1 MPIVRKMNEVTR
13 NWQMSVKGVTI
24 CSILAKNAVLSHG
37 SVDHSW
43 TIPKAIIH
51 PNVIKQVQRTIYR
64 LRFLS
69 TGDVAISVIGSI
81 ADDEI
86 LPLAN
91 ILSLSF
97 FSDVKDMLKK
107 QAIDNEMTEINIKEN
122 GPQSESDTDP
132 QTCVEKKR
140 AMEEPENAPME
151 PPALMIP
158 K

>member
-1 MPIVRKMNEVTR
+1 M
-13 NWQMSVKGVTI
+13 
-24 CSILAKNAVLSHG
+24 
-37 SVDHSW
+37 
-43 TIPKAIIH
+43 
-51 PNVIKQVQRTIYR
+51 YR

-132 QTCVEKKR
+132 QTQPSSGTQR
-140 AMEEPENAPME
+140 PS
-151 PPALMIP
+151 PPTSLWLPADQEDD
-158 K
+158 

>member
-1 MPIVRKMNEVTR
+1 M
-13 NWQMSVKGVTI
+13 
-24 CSILAKNAVLSHG
+24 
-37 SVDHSW
+37 
-43 TIPKAIIH
+43 
-51 PNVIKQVQRTIYR
+51 
-64 LRFLS
+64 
-69 TGDVAISVIGSI
+69 GDVAISAIGSI

-97 FSDVKDMLKK
+97 FSVAKDMLKK

-132 QTCVEKKR
+132 QPGVEKR

-151 PPALMIP
+151 PLH
-158 K
+158 

>member
-1 MPIVRKMNEVTR
+1 M
-13 NWQMSVKGVTI
+13 
-24 CSILAKNAVLSHG
+24 
-37 SVDHSW
+37 
-43 TIPKAIIH
+43 
-51 PNVIKQVQRTIYR
+51 YR

-86 LPLAN
+86 LSLAN

-107 QAIDNEMTEINIKEN
+107 QAIDNEMTEINIKVN

-140 AMEEPENAPME
+140 AIEEPENAPME
-151 PPALMIP
+151 PPALIIP